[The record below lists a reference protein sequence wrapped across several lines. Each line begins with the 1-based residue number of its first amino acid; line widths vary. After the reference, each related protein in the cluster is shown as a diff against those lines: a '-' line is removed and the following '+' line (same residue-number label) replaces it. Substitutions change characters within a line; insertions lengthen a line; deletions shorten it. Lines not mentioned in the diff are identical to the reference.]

1 MLPSGKKLHSKEG
14 VADSK
19 MNKELKALLN
29 SHVPRSHRKRKE
41 NSDVQ
46 LQDKKKARIFIASD
60 KWMWANMIYAN
71 SMQLLFED
79 GVFEQR
85 CVEKQHV
92 QECAGAVV
100 AWPRR
105 VVAEDM
111 EF

>member
-1 MLPSGKKLHSKEG
+1 MK
-14 VADSK
+14 
-19 MNKELKALLN
+19 KELKALLN

-46 LQDKKKARIFIASD
+46 LQDKKKKARIFIASD

-92 QECAGAVV
+92 QECAGAMV
-100 AWPRR
+100 AWPPTTMA
-105 VVAEDM
+105 VDM